1 MTANIATQRR
11 FIRVRTFSHR
21 GTGEMQS
28 DRKMYLAS
36 NCFAALVH
44 TPQAFKPPV
53 VMRLI
58 HKINNDPVRRRA
70 TSSAR
75 PRETRRLKSYVG

>member
-1 MTANIATQRR
+1 
-11 FIRVRTFSHR
+11 
-21 GTGEMQS
+21 
-28 DRKMYLAS
+28 MYLAS